1 MKLFLENRQNKKEV
15 TSELEEI
22 IQKAIESTLDFE
34 GINVETEVSMILIDN
49 KEIHEL
55 NKQFR
60 EVDRPTDVL
69 SFPQLE
75 GEDFNKAIDD
85 DTALDIDEE
94 AVMLGD
100 IALSLE
106 RAEEQAIDYGHSFE
120 REVAYLTVH
129 SMLHLLGYDHMEEEE
144 KKVMREKEEK
154 VMDIIG
160 LSRGE

>member
-15 TSELEEI
+15 TLELEKMI
-22 IQKAIESTLDFE
+22 KTAIESTLE
-34 GINVETEVSMILIDN
+34 LENIKVETEVSMILIDN
-49 KEIHEL
+49 AEIHEL

-60 EVDRPTDVL
+60 SVDRPTDVL

-75 GEDFNKAIDD
+75 GEDFNMAIND

-106 RAEEQAIDYGHSFE
+106 RADEQASEYGHSFE

-129 SMLHLLGYDHMEEEE
+129 SMLHLLGYDHMEDEE
-144 KKVMREKEEK
+144 KKIMREKEEK